1 MLGAPGIAVLM
12 LTSSGGEDERPQI
25 PAVAPVQAV
34 LEGMAVLSRQGWPL
48 CLCPCLTTQ
57 GGFSGGE
64 ALECLLD

>member
-12 LTSSGGEDERPQI
+12 LTSSGGEDEHPQI
-25 PAVAPVQAV
+25 PALTPVQAV
-34 LEGMAVLSRQGWPL
+34 LEEKAVPSRQGWPL

-64 ALECLLD
+64 ALECVLA